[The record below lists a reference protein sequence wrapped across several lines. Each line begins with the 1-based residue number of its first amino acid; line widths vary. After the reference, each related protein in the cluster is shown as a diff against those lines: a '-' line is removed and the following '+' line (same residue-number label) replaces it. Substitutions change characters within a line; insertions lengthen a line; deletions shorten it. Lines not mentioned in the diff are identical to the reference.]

1 MGSSLRDERSGRWR
15 QRILLPSAKAGHVTR
30 PGAETAEL
38 GRTAEM
44 RGTAEMREPAG
55 LGEAMKAAGVPY
67 SSRDH
72 EKQTHAPTRLSGMQT
87 QRASVKYQNISI
99 PLAAAKSDPI
109 ENSGRE

>member
-55 LGEAMKAAGVPY
+55 LGEAMKAAGAVAETGDATDGVAVAIGAIIEAWSIVGRGAGARY
-67 SSRDH
+67 DTTVTRRMYVEGLAGSS
-72 EKQTHAPTRLSGMQT
+72 
-87 QRASVKYQNISI
+87 
-99 PLAAAKSDPI
+99 
-109 ENSGRE
+109 